1 MASWPARWY
10 DFFSMSKRGW
20 SCATIAFVLA
30 VLGGACSLAI
40 DTSDLSR
47 AAPPSTEGGAPPA
60 RSDADAVGTLED
72 AGVEDAGV
80 GDAGVDDCAT
90 ADLMTNPR
98 HCGRCGR
105 DCAGGQC
112 MGGRCT
118 PVVLLRDLG
127 DAVLGVALAG
137 DAVYVGAHD
146 EIWRVGVDGG
156 GAVAVAGPTR
166 AHYMAASAT
175 HLYWTDG
182 SAVLRWP
189 LEGGPIRRIVS
200 DVPFATGVALGPN
213 HVYFSSYT
221 MNGGVERALLDG
233 GSRET
238 VIAPYNKPEDIDFAN
253 GELFVGGDGENELAA
268 FASDGFGSK
277 RVLSRDEAPV
287 AMAVWGSDVFFVQQG
302 DNTVRR
308 MPIDGG
314 SVEWLADSD
323 ELPTGIAVN
332 ADSVFW
338 VTYSANGKLYRL
350 VR

>member
-1 MASWPARWY
+1 MLR
-10 DFFSMSKRGW
+10 RGR

-47 AAPPSTEGGAPPA
+47 AAPPSNEGGAPPA
-60 RSDADAVGTLED
+60 TPDADAVGPLEDAGVED

-80 GDAGVDDCAT
+80 GDAGVEDCAT

-127 DAVLGVALAG
+127 YVVGVAVAG
-137 DAVYVGAHD
+137 DAVYVGAYD
-146 EIWRVGVDGG
+146 RAKILRVGVDGG
-156 GAVAVAGPTR
+156 GAVEVAGPTR
-166 AHYMAASAT
+166 ANYMAASAT

-182 SAVLRWP
+182 SSVLRWP
-189 LEGGPIRRIVS
+189 FEGGPIERIVS
-200 DVPFATGVALGPN
+200 NVPAAEGVALGPN
-213 HVYFSSYT
+213 HVYFARYT
-221 MNGGVERALLDG
+221 TNGGVERALLDG

-238 VIAPYNKPEDIDFAN
+238 VIAPYDKPEDIDFAN
-253 GELFVGGDGENELAA
+253 GELFVAGADGENELAA
-268 FASDGFGSK
+268 FANDGFGPK
-277 RVLSRDEAPV
+277 RVLSRGGVPV
-287 AMAVWGSDVFFVQQG
+287 AMAVWGADVFFVQQG
-302 DNTVRR
+302 DDTLRR
-308 MPIDGG
+308 VPIAGG
-314 SVEWLADSD
+314 SVEWLAD
-323 ELPTGIAVN
+323 TGGFPCGVAVN
-332 ADSVFW
+332 ADFIFW
-338 VTYSANGKLYRL
+338 VTCGGDGRLYRL